1 MDQNCNILLQNK
13 LKITKNIIQA
23 MNEHHNSGFQK
34 FRNEETI

>member
-13 LKITKNIIQA
+13 LKITKNIIRA
-23 MNEHHNSGFQK
+23 MNKHRNSGFQK